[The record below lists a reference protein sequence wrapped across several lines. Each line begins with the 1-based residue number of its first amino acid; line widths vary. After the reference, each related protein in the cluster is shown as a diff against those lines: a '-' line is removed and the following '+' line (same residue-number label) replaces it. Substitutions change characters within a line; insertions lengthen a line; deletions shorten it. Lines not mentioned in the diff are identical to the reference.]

1 MSEAPSPFSAP
12 ARDPRTPRHYAAYA
26 GMCMIWGSTFLAI
39 RVGNEAASPVWA
51 ATIRLTL
58 ASILLSILT
67 LATGA
72 RFPRGAAL
80 RNALVFGLLNFG
92 INFSLLYWAELRVPS
107 GIAAIVYATLPLTT
121 GVFSWAFG
129 LHDLD
134 PVQMTAAA
142 IGLLGVGVIFSGEI
156 LAGAPPLA
164 LFAVLV
170 AATSASLSGV
180 FLKRTPQ
187 AAIPANAVGAAL
199 GAVVCF
205 TVSRL
210 AGEDQGLPRTAAA
223 WWPILYLTLAGSL
236 GAYLLYSWL
245 VTQWTLTSVATGALV
260 IPVIA
265 VTLGAVVKGESL
277 TPAAYLGALLVLG
290 SVAETLWVSRAGD
303 AADERG
309 RPRYARILAPPPLIY
324 LGALGAG
331 VWLSRVRP
339 LSAFPPAWGRPL
351 AVAALLA
358 AAAIGASGI
367 RAFRRARTP
376 FVPYLESTAI
386 VTEGPFR
393 FSRNPLYLSATLAY
407 LGVALWW
414 SNLWLLLLLPPLVA
428 AMQGL
433 VIGPEERYLEA
444 RFGEPYRAY
453 RARVRRWL

>member
-1 MSEAPSPFSAP
+1 MSEERAHPGGP

-26 GMCMIWGSTFLAI
+26 GMCLIWGSTFLAI
-39 RVGNEAASPVWA
+39 RLGNEAASPIWA
-51 ATIRLTL
+51 ATIRLVL
-58 ASILLSILT
+58 ASILLSALT
-67 LATGA
+67 RITGA

-80 RNALVFGLLNFG
+80 RDGLVFGFLNFG
-92 INFSLLYWAELRVPS
+92 VNFSLLYWAELRVPS

-121 GVFSWAFG
+121 GIFSWAFR

-134 PVQMTAAA
+134 PVQMIAAG

-164 LFAVLV
+164 LFAVLI
-170 AATSASLSGV
+170 AATCASLSGV

-210 AGEDQGLPRTAAA
+210 AGEVQELPRTFAA

-245 VTQWTLTSVATGALV
+245 VTQWTLTTVATGALV

-265 VTLGAVVKGESL
+265 VILGAVVKGESL
-277 TPAAYLGALLVLG
+277 TPAAYLGALIVLS
-290 SVAETLWVSRAGD
+290 SVAETLWLSRAGD
-303 AADERG
+303 AVDAG
-309 RPRYARILAPPPLIY
+309 GSPRYARILLPPPVLY
-324 LGALGAG
+324 LGALGLG
-331 VWLSRVRP
+331 IWLSHVRP
-339 LSAFPPAWGRPL
+339 LGFAAAWGRPL
-351 AVAALLA
+351 AAAALLA
-358 AAAIGASGI
+358 AAAIGAGGI
-367 RAFRRARTP
+367 GAFRRARTP

-386 VTEGPFR
+386 VTDGPFR

-407 LGVALWW
+407 LAAALWW
-414 SNLWLLLLLPPLVA
+414 GSFWLLLLLPVLVLG
-428 AMQGL
+428 MQTL
-433 VIGPEERYLEA
+433 VIGPEERYLET

-453 RARVRRWL
+453 RARVRRWI